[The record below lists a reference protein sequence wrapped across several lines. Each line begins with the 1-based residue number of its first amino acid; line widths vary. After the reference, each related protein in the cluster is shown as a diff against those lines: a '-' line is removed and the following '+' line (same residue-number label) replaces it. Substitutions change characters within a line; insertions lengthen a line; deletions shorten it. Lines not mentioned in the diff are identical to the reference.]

1 MKSTRARS
9 IVIYILTAVFVAGLG
24 LFLWRLFTQ
33 GEQWATNPINEHIT
47 GSDNLTAVGTITD
60 RNQVILAQSVNGKR
74 IYNEDYTTRCALLHT
89 IGDNSIFI
97 STAVQNMYRSDL
109 AGYNPLTGISL
120 SDVTGKGND
129 IKLTLDSSLCS
140 TALKQ
145 LGDRTGAVCVYN
157 YKTGEILCM
166 VSTPTYD
173 PQNPPD
179 IDENN
184 KKWDGVYLNRVFSSS
199 LTPGSIFKIV
209 TSAAAIENIPD
220 ISSRTFTCN
229 GSMVVDGDKITCLE
243 KHGQIGF
250 KDAMSESCNVAFA
263 QIALELGADK
273 MTAEAEKMGFGT
285 SYSIDGIPTVKS
297 SYNVSA
303 AGKGELAWSGIGQAD
318 DLVNPMH
325 MTILMGAIANGG
337 VPVMPYLISNISYPL
352 GVKSHQGSAKEG
364 DRMLNASTA
373 NSLKEML
380 RYDVTDNYGDSLFP
394 GLTVC
399 AKTGTAEV
407 SGKKPNGWMVGFST
421 NEDCPLAFAVVVE
434 NSGYG
439 ISTAGPVAEAVLKQ
453 AAQSMRK

>member
-60 RNQVILAQSVNGKR
+60 RNQVVLAQSVNGKR

-179 IDENN
+179 IDEND